1 MSTLIELGMTG
12 FRAFSK
18 AVRCWAGRRSIRTNE
33 GSRLLKSVTVADR
46 LVLSH
51 APRPNRERTHR
62 RLLAAISKA
71 QPNAGPPLRKGLP
84 VGKLG
89 GEVLADALDSKVEP
103 SLPPFL
109 S

>member
-1 MSTLIELGMTG
+1 M
-12 FRAFSK
+12 
-18 AVRCWAGRRSIRTNE
+18 
-33 GSRLLKSVTVADR
+33 TVADR

-89 GEVLADALDSKVEP
+89 GAVLADALDSKVNRRYRLFCP
-103 SLPPFL
+103 KQSMIVGA
-109 S
+109 